1 MNYLNF
7 MICQNIYRQLGSEER
22 VMGVMR
28 VNKTKNYTVMS
39 NYHLSDKKISLRA
52 KGLLSLMLSLPDDWN
67 YSIAGLTKYTKDG
80 KDAIMTILKELEDNN
95 YLVRTQLTND
105 KGQFAGYDYDIYEVP
120 QMEKPYTEKPNTDK
134 PNTDSPTLLN
144 TNNTNIINNN
154 TNKINT
160 NNVKEIQKK
169 KTDADFIYDYYLDKS
184 IEFGYA
190 QRRISATDTTMN
202 NIKRYLREYSL
213 DTMKETIDRYFEV
226 INDNNYFFNTYW
238 NAEKFFRQSNTFKDF
253 LEDGNKW
260 INYLKFKKSKPKQD
274 RYNSNKLENQS
285 NEWAHDFFNSLP
297 GTFNPK

>member
-1 MNYLNF
+1 
-7 MICQNIYRQLGSEER
+7 
-22 VMGVMR
+22 MGVMR
-28 VNKTKNYTVMS
+28 VNKTKNFTVMS
-39 NYHLSDKKISLRA
+39 NYHLSDKRISLRA

-120 QMEKPYTEKPNTDK
+120 QTEKPFTEKPNTDN

-160 NNVKEIQKK
+160 NNNYTYINNTDVIDKIQQILDFWNEKEIIKHNCK
-169 KTDADFIYDYYLDKS
+169 NGIRDDIKAAINKALKESSIDEIKMAIERYKEILDS
-184 IEFGYA
+184 E
-190 QRRISATDTTMN
+190 
-202 NIKRYLREYSL
+202 
-213 DTMKETIDRYFEV
+213 
-226 INDNNYFFNTYW
+226 YFFNYKW
-238 NAEKFFRQSNTFKDF
+238 SIVDF
-253 LEDGNKW
+253 LCRKFGYKTFLDDGSNW
-260 INYLKFKKSKPKQD
+260 INYLEWKKNPKPKQD